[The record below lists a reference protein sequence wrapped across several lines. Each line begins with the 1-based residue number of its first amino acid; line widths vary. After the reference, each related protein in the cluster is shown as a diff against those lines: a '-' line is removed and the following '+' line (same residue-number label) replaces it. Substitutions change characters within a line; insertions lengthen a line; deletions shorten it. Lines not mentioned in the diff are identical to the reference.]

1 VDSSFLKP
9 VPVGRPSL
17 FDVPRC
23 SDLDIL
29 DADLAVVGVPFSV
42 PYDLHRS
49 TLCSTGQIGK

>member
-1 VDSSFLKP
+1 M
-9 VPVGRPSL
+9 

-42 PYDLHRS
+42 PYDLYRS
-49 TLCSTGQIGK
+49 TMSATYRRARSSPSEN